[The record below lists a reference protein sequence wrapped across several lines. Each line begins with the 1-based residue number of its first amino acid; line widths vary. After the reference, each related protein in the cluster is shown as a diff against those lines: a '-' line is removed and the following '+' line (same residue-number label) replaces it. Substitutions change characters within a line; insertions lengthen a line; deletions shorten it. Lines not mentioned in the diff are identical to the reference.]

1 MRMYLLDKKQCV
13 RRWLKDNDFIEAEM
27 TEEINAANQI
37 NFSTPLKDRIA
48 DNIYYVAIPTPRSK
62 QKYLL
67 FKLLSER
74 VQNDRIEYQG
84 IEEAYDE
91 LKQYGYIKDIRPND
105 RTAEEMLKMVLEPTR
120 WTLGNVTETSHQST
134 NLYYITY
141 LEALQKIVGLF
152 NIELTFEVTID
163 PKSNKI
169 TRRQVNIYTEQGQRT
184 GKRFEYGSNL
194 LTVQQEQ
201 DSQELITALV
211 GRGKGEL
218 VSEGHDDTPDGYGR
232 RITFADVV
240 WTKKDGNPVDKPAG
254 QEYLIDPEAT
264 ALYGFSDGN
273 PRIGLTVFEDIE
285 DPVELINATWRAL
298 QSLKRPKVSFKADVT
313 DVGQLGLG
321 DTVAIIRHDLKIE
334 YLTRVY
340 KVKHNLLNENDNQ
353 IELGDDFSGH
363 SITSSLIKVDEIAN
377 EARETAGYA
386 AIAANGKNNNYYS
399 SVQPLAPVEGDIWYK
414 DLGNGETDMYQY
426 HNGGWVFIQST
437 RDLHVVENQ
446 VKEAQQ
452 GLDQAKADIINN
464 KQKADADIENLNK
477 SIEANKKTADESLQK
492 LNDSVAN
499 LQGQYDNNIVPN
511 LNQVTADVTDA
522 LQKYTTAQQNI
533 ADLTKQAQEQGKDIA
548 DVSNTVKGLNINYAN
563 LAGDVNS
570 TKVDVKGL
578 QTTIGT
584 ANGDIAQLKLDA
596 QNLQTM
602 LAGKV
607 DNTTYTNFVNLTN
620 QALNARLTASDLN
633 GYAKTVDVQATANGL
648 RVDLNSVTQDIQND
662 LSQLSARIATTSQQ
676 FSSYYTKSETDNK
689 TNSAKN
695 DAVNAIKSDSNWTGL
710 KNVLTNSG
718 FLQTADGFLQKVQ
731 QTTIPMFNGGG
742 INLAT
747 KTGNVS
753 LSGGYNSS
761 ENIGYISL
769 DAINDLCGKYMT
781 VSVDVE
787 WSGWKSGN
795 QNRLGYELQINY
807 DDGSTEYDGCWLTPT
822 TANGKQRVTATYK
835 IKDQHVKSLGE
846 GNAYIQINCTSAKVS
861 RLKIEQGSVATP
873 WTPNPADLATQSAF
887 SELSQSLEGLRS
899 TVDSNYGSL
908 QSQISQTAK
917 NIRQE
922 VSDKTSGLQTQI
934 TQQAN
939 SFNVSLNA
947 LRNET
952 AWQKV
957 TTAIDANNYTTTGNY
972 WIQAVSNSNTPDGS
986 AWAYLEVVA
995 EPAAERIKQTWQRDN
1010 NANEAYTRLKT
1021 GNTWSDWQK
1030 AVTAGNIMAQINMS
1044 AGTTLIQNNKI
1055 YMDADSTIFSGK
1067 AFIPSAAISN
1077 LSADKITTGTLNA
1090 GLINVINLNASSI
1103 TTGTIN
1109 GANLKIDLNNGEVQ
1123 FKRGRITSIANTLNI
1138 NIDTG
1143 TMSVTD
1149 GVNNGV
1155 YFANGELKLMDDP
1168 LNITGTPK
1176 YGGLRRSAHIWS
1188 PGSAGAELHS
1198 PNGVFVGSDNYNG
1211 AFAGGSGIDGT
1222 SSGAALA
1229 VDKDGSATL
1238 NGANIVSVSGGRA
1251 YDIGYSMKNR
1261 PAIILG
1267 KSQSGWN
1274 PGDRTFIQGAFV
1286 HIESTYRN
1294 TNGASPNVY
1303 VAPDGALVR
1312 STSASKYKTDIQRS
1326 YVSDYGERLLE
1337 LPTATWMDK
1346 AETERYVDGESQDK
1360 PVRHFG
1366 MIAED
1371 LADAGLEMLVSRG
1384 QDGELEGIQ
1393 YDRIGPAL
1401 IPVIKQLQDKVNKL
1415 EEKLNER

>member
-1 MRMYLLDKKQCV
+1 MRMYLLDKKQRV

-511 LNQVTADVTDA
+511 LNQVTADVADA

-899 TVDSNYGSL
+899 TVGSNYGSL

-995 EPAAERIKQTWQRDN
+995 EPAVERIKQTWQRDN

-1286 HIESTYRN
+1286 HIESAYRN